1 MKIGTHKTTIKTSSV
16 NTLPNGQP
24 NKITSVCYHNTI
36 VVKFDNYKI
45 ELDNGGYYTPTTKR
59 RMNQASEEFNLGFK
73 VFQKDYTWYCKYE
86 NKFFSFTGNRL
97 TLPITH

>member
-1 MKIGTHKTTIKTSSV
+1 MKNHSV
-16 NTLPNGQP
+16 YKKDDTL
-24 NKITSVCYHNTI
+24 I
-36 VVKFDNYKI
+36 VRIYETEIVKFDNDTIK
-45 ELDNGGYYTPTTKR
+45 LNNGGYYTATTKSE
-59 RMNQASEEFNLGFK
+59 MNKASEQFNLGFK